1 MPRVARKYIQSNLIH
16 IVTEGI
22 KKEFIFYQDKY
33 KNEYILLLKK
43 YINEMS
49 NLKLISYCVMNN
61 HAHILIYIENIEE
74 VSMLMRKINTAY
86 ANYYNKNE
94 ERVGYVFANRYYS
107 QSIKNEA
114 HLLTCIQ
121 YIHQN
126 PVKAGLANLPNEY
139 KFSSFKDFCENKL
152 DRKIAKIIFGTE
164 NYLLEFNKLK
174 IDNDVEI
181 IEKNTR
187 KIVGYV
193 KDTQLELE
201 FLEENPIAERLLVL
215 LYYDGYYFANHR
227 KVIKIEDCKFSDN
240 FVKAYLAIEGEE
252 KAYSWFVEEAEK
264 YKI

>member
-1 MPRVARKYIQSNLIH
+1 MPRVARKYIQSNFIH

-33 KNEYILLLKK
+33 KSEYILLLKK
-43 YINEMS
+43 YIDEMK
-49 NLKLISYCVMNN
+49 NLKLISYCVMDN
-61 HAHILIYIENIEE
+61 HAHILIYTENIEE

-107 QSIKNEA
+107 QSIKDET

-126 PVKAGLANLPNEY
+126 PVKARLVNLPIEY

-152 DRKIAKIIFGTE
+152 DRRIAKLIFGTE

-174 IDNDVEI
+174 INNDLEI
-181 IEKNTR
+181 ID
-187 KIVGYV
+187 VS
-193 KDTQLELE
+193 
-201 FLEENPIAERLLVL
+201 EEVDN
-215 LYYDGYYFANHR
+215 
-227 KVIKIEDCKFSDN
+227 KIENKPKIESLINDFCEEFKVDLSQVKKSNYLILKFKEYLSRN
-240 FVKAYLAIEGEE
+240 FKITNKTICGILGIGKNRIKAIES
-252 KAYSWFVEEAEK
+252 KLK
-264 YKI
+264 